1 MPPGQQPPGHD
12 GRYRMPTISFTLNG
26 RPTTAAWE
34 EGMTLLEV
42 LREEC
47 GVTSPKDGCSPQGTC
62 GCCTVMFDGRPALAC
77 LKSPADAEG
86 HEIRTLE
93 GVPEEKRRLL
103 AAAFVR
109 EGAVQCGF
117 CTPGIMM
124 RAVCVLDRGRGH
136 DRDAVANA
144 LSGHLCR
151 CTGYN
156 RIVDAVATAAGAWE
170 TGEMPP
176 GDAPRRPPVFAAG
189 EPPAARVVG
198 TSAPRYRGVD
208 YALGVKPFIAD
219 MRAPGMLHAAVLL
232 SAHPRARVL
241 LLDPAPA
248 LEMPGVVRVL
258 TAADV
263 PGERFVGTI
272 VKDWPVF
279 VAVGET
285 TRCVGDVLAMVIADS
300 QFHARRAVA
309 AVAVAYDTL
318 PPVTSPEEALLP
330 DAPRLHE
337 RGNVLEVC
345 SFSRGDTDAALANSA
360 HVVTERFQTQRIEHA
375 FLEPEACL
383 AVPHSSEAGS
393 GLRAPGSEK
402 HGPSVTV
409 YSQGQGVH
417 EDQVQVA
424 AVLGLPREA
433 VEVELVATGGAF
445 GGKEDLSIQ
454 AQTAL
459 AAMLTGRPV
468 RTVLT
473 REHSI
478 LMHPKRHPLT
488 LDYSVGCD
496 AEGRLTAV
504 RARIVGDTGAYA
516 SVGAKVLERA
526 AGHSCGP
533 YRVPN
538 VDVMATTVYTNN
550 PPSGAMRGFGANQA
564 AFAIEGCL
572 DRLAAKVGLD
582 GYDIRE
588 RNVLAP
594 GDRFAT
600 GQIMTAACG
609 IRATLE
615 AVRGAYKGT
624 PRAGIACGIKNTGI
638 GNGLKDIGRVLL
650 RVGGDG
656 TIAILTGFTEMGQ
669 GLFTILRQVVAEE
682 TGLDPETMQVTTRSD
697 LAVECGMTTASR
709 ATALATMAAQRAGR
723 ALATDLAA
731 LPLAA
736 LAGRE
741 YLGEH
746 ICDFTVA
753 PGTLVDNPVTHVTFG
768 YATQVVVLDERGRLA
783 RVVAAHD
790 VGRAIN
796 PLQCVTQIEG
806 SIHMG
811 LGYALS
817 EELHCSGG
825 RPDSTLLRD
834 LGILKAKDTP
844 EIDVILVEVPDPV
857 GGYGAKG
864 VGEIGLVPTAA
875 AVAGALAGFDGIR
888 RTTLPMSDAPAAQP
902 SVPTSRRKGTK
913 TLACLLAMICMPA
926 LAQLPPSELP
936 LPSALVTP
944 TVAKLVAGRFVLLE
958 GAGHDLPGAR
968 FSSVSVL
975 DARGRDVVAPDDETP
990 PPEAYRI
997 EDATVTPEG
1006 VLVVAALLAPGEP
1019 VLATYGL
1026 RNRRARRTFR
1036 TDPVACRAIA
1046 GDAGGVWCV
1055 GTPIGDLE
1063 SEGRDADVVHRFA
1076 LTGERLGS
1084 FVPYRELPRRQ
1095 QGWASDVQIAYGGG
1109 RWVAWLPQHDTFLS
1123 WGPGGEDLER
1133 VTFEMPMEHS
1143 TTALAVL
1150 ADGRVVLLHPIGR
1163 DAEEPHTLRRALF
1176 TLGAAGLERLPGACD
1191 LYPRGYRLAGTDG
1204 DQMVFLDARGRRFV
1218 WLPVGCGEEWK

>member
-26 RPTTAAWE
+26 QPTTAAYE
-34 EGMTLLEV
+34 DGMTFLEV

-47 GVTSPKDGCSPQGTC
+47 GVTSPKDGCSPQGFC
-62 GCCTVMFDGRPALAC
+62 GCCTVLVDGRPALAC
-77 LKSPADAEG
+77 LKRPAEVAGCEV
-86 HEIRTLE
+86 RTLE
-93 GVPEEKRRLL
+93 GVPEAKRRLL
-103 AAAFVR
+103 ARAFVR

-117 CTPGIMM
+117 CTPGIMV
-124 RAVCVLDRGRGH
+124 RAVSVLERGKGDDRES
-136 DRDAVANA
+136 VARA

-151 CTGYN
+151 CTGYG
-156 RIVDAVATAAGAWE
+156 RIFDAIAAAAGAWDS
-170 TGEMPP
+170 GELPEVAGP
-176 GDAPRRPPVFAAG
+176 LRPPVFATG
-189 EPPAARVVG
+189 HAAAATGVG
-198 TSAPRYRGVD
+198 ASAPRYLGLD

-219 MRAPGMLHAAVLL
+219 MRVDGMMHGAVVLA
-232 SAHPRARVL
+232 AHPRARVL
-241 LLDPAPA
+241 AIDVAPA
-248 LEMPGVVRVL
+248 LAQPGVARVV

-263 PGERFVGTI
+263 PGERLVGTI
-272 VKDWPVF
+272 VRDWPVF
-279 VAVGET
+279 VAAGET
-285 TRCVGDVLAMVIADS
+285 TRCVGDVLVLVVADS
-300 QFHARRAVA
+300 QFHARRGAA
-309 AVAVAYDTL
+309 AVQVRYEVLA
-318 PPVTSPEEALLP
+318 PVTSPEEALLP

-345 SFSRGDTDAALANSA
+345 AFTRGDVNGALPASA

-383 AVPHSSEAGS
+383 AVPHPPN
-393 GLRAPGSEK
+393 PGTGDR
-402 HGPSVTV
+402 GPGTGEGPNTVAVLV

-417 EDQVQVA
+417 EDQAQIA
-424 AVLGLPREA
+424 AVLGVAREA

-538 VDVMATTVYTNN
+538 VDVEAVTVYTNN

-564 AFAIEGCL
+564 SFAIEGVL

-588 RNVLAP
+588 RNLLGP

-609 IRATLE
+609 VRATLE
-615 AVRGAYKGT
+615 AVRDVYKNA

-638 GNGLKDIGRVLL
+638 GNGMKDIGRVLL
-650 RVGGDG
+650 RVRPDGGV
-656 TIAILTGFTEMGQ
+656 AILTGFTEMGQ
-669 GLFTILRQVVAEE
+669 GLFTVLRQVVAEE
-682 TGLDPETMQVTTRSD
+682 TGLDPELMDVTTRSD

-723 ALATDLAA
+723 ALAGDLAGRA
-731 LPLAA
+731 LGE

-741 YLGEH
+741 YRGEYV
-746 ICDFTVA
+746 CDFTVPA
-753 PGTLVDNPVTHVTFG
+753 STRVDNPITHMTFG
-768 YATQVVVLDERGRLA
+768 YATQVVMLDEHGRIE

-796 PLQCVTQIEG
+796 PLQCVAQIEG
-806 SIHMG
+806 SVHMG

-834 LGILKAKDTP
+834 LGIIKAKDTP

-864 VGEIGLVPTAA
+864 VGEIGLVPTAG
-875 AVAGALAGFDGIR
+875 AVAGALAAFDGIR
-888 RTTLPMSDAPAAQP
+888 RTTLPMSDAAAAAA
-902 SVPTSRRKGTK
+902 SVPTSRRT
-913 TLACLLAMICMPA
+913 M
-926 LAQLPPSELP
+926 
-936 LPSALVTP
+936 
-944 TVAKLVAGRFVLLE
+944 
-958 GAGHDLPGAR
+958 
-968 FSSVSVL
+968 
-975 DARGRDVVAPDDETP
+975 
-990 PPEAYRI
+990 
-997 EDATVTPEG
+997 
-1006 VLVVAALLAPGEP
+1006 
-1019 VLATYGL
+1019 
-1026 RNRRARRTFR
+1026 
-1036 TDPVACRAIA
+1036 
-1046 GDAGGVWCV
+1046 
-1055 GTPIGDLE
+1055 
-1063 SEGRDADVVHRFA
+1063 
-1076 LTGERLGS
+1076 
-1084 FVPYRELPRRQ
+1084 
-1095 QGWASDVQIAYGGG
+1095 
-1109 RWVAWLPQHDTFLS
+1109 
-1123 WGPGGEDLER
+1123 
-1133 VTFEMPMEHS
+1133 
-1143 TTALAVL
+1143 
-1150 ADGRVVLLHPIGR
+1150 
-1163 DAEEPHTLRRALF
+1163 
-1176 TLGAAGLERLPGACD
+1176 
-1191 LYPRGYRLAGTDG
+1191 
-1204 DQMVFLDARGRRFV
+1204 
-1218 WLPVGCGEEWK
+1218 

>member
-1 MPPGQQPPGHD
+1 MPK
-12 GRYRMPTISFTLNG
+12 ISFTLNG
-26 RPTTAAWE
+26 LPTTAGYE

-62 GCCTVMFDGRPALAC
+62 GCCTVIFDGRPALAC
-77 LKSPADAEG
+77 LKNPADAEG

-93 GVPEEKRRLL
+93 GVPEAKRRLL

-117 CTPGIMM
+117 CTPGIMV
-124 RAVCVLDRGRGH
+124 RAVCVLDRGRGN
-136 DRDAVANA
+136 DRDTVAHA

-156 RIVDAVATAAGAWE
+156 RIVDAVATAADHWE
-170 TGEMPP
+170 SGEMPAV
-176 GDAPRRPPVFAAG
+176 GGPRRPPVFAAG
-189 EPPAARVVG
+189 EPPAARAVG
-198 TSAPRYRGVD
+198 NSAPRYRGID
-208 YALGVKPFIAD
+208 YALGEKPFIAD
-219 MRAPGMLHAAVLL
+219 MRVAGMLHAAVLL

-241 LLDPAPA
+241 LIDPAPA

-263 PGERFVGTI
+263 PGERLVGTI
-272 VKDWPVF
+272 VRDWPVF
-279 VAVGET
+279 VGVGEA
-285 TRCVGDVLAMVIADS
+285 TRCVGDVLAMVVADS

-309 AVAVAYDTL
+309 AVAVAYETL
-318 PPVTSPEEALLP
+318 PPVTSPEEALGP

-345 SFSRGDTDAALANSA
+345 SFSRGDTEAALAAST
-360 HVVTERFQTQRIEHA
+360 HVVSERFRTQRIEHA

-383 AVPHSSEAGS
+383 AVPGS
-393 GLRAPGSEK
+393 GLRAPGSEE
-402 HGPSVTV
+402 PAPVVTV

-417 EDQVQVA
+417 EDQIQIA
-424 AVLGLPREA
+424 AVLDLPREA

-459 AAMLTGRPV
+459 AAILMGRPV

-473 REHSI
+473 REQSI

-488 LDYSVGCD
+488 LDYTVGCD
-496 AEGRLTAV
+496 AAGRLTAV

-615 AVRGAYKGT
+615 AVRDVFRGA

-650 RVGGDG
+650 RVAGDG
-656 TIAILTGFTEMGQ
+656 TIGIVTGFTEMGQ

-682 TGLDPETMQVTTRSD
+682 TGLDPECMHVTTRSD

-723 ALATDLAA
+723 ALAADLAGR
-731 LPLAA
+731 PLAV

-753 PGTLVDNPVTHVTFG
+753 PGTPVDNPVTHVTFG

-825 RPDSTLLRD
+825 RPDSTMLRD

-875 AVAGALAGFDGIR
+875 AVAGALAAFDGIR
-888 RTTLPMSDAPAAQP
+888 RTTLPMSDAPAALP
-902 SVPTSRRKGTK
+902 SVPSSRR
-913 TLACLLAMICMPA
+913 
-926 LAQLPPSELP
+926 
-936 LPSALVTP
+936 
-944 TVAKLVAGRFVLLE
+944 
-958 GAGHDLPGAR
+958 
-968 FSSVSVL
+968 
-975 DARGRDVVAPDDETP
+975 
-990 PPEAYRI
+990 
-997 EDATVTPEG
+997 
-1006 VLVVAALLAPGEP
+1006 
-1019 VLATYGL
+1019 
-1026 RNRRARRTFR
+1026 
-1036 TDPVACRAIA
+1036 
-1046 GDAGGVWCV
+1046 
-1055 GTPIGDLE
+1055 
-1063 SEGRDADVVHRFA
+1063 
-1076 LTGERLGS
+1076 
-1084 FVPYRELPRRQ
+1084 PR
-1095 QGWASDVQIAYGGG
+1095 
-1109 RWVAWLPQHDTFLS
+1109 
-1123 WGPGGEDLER
+1123 
-1133 VTFEMPMEHS
+1133 
-1143 TTALAVL
+1143 
-1150 ADGRVVLLHPIGR
+1150 
-1163 DAEEPHTLRRALF
+1163 
-1176 TLGAAGLERLPGACD
+1176 
-1191 LYPRGYRLAGTDG
+1191 
-1204 DQMVFLDARGRRFV
+1204 
-1218 WLPVGCGEEWK
+1218 